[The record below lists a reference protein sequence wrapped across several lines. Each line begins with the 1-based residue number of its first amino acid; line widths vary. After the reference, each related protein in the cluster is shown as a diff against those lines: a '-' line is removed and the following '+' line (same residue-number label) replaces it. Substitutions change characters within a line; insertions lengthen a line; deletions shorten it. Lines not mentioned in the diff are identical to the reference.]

1 MGSKQC
7 GTLLFM
13 KEKGCDRARY
23 EIYKEEVFLHFVKNT
38 RLEYGCWVEGTPIT
52 EELKSVGWRDRDVKQ
67 GETIVSESS
76 IDIFKEN
83 MIVSNKQNAAR
94 SGTK

>member
-38 RLEYGCWVEGTPIT
+38 RLEYGCWIEGTPIV
-52 EELKSVGWRDRDVKQ
+52 EDLKSVNWSMAMLKKLRPLFLKAL
-67 GETIVSESS
+67 S
-76 IDIFKEN
+76 ISTRK
-83 MIVSNKQNAAR
+83 
-94 SGTK
+94 T